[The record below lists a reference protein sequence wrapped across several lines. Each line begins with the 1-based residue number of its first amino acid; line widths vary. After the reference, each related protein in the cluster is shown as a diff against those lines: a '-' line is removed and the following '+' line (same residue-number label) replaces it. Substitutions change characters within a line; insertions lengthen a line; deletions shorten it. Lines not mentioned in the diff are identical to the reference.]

1 MANENDN
8 LTAEEAVLLAELEAE
23 IAEGGTDVED
33 DDPSL
38 AAGADE
44 AARIAAEAETAEAS
58 NKAKV
63 ASDEAAAAAAAKNGD
78 DEQPAGKDTTVQLS
92 HDNTKAKEQLDT
104 LVAGRADL
112 RKKYADGDIEREA
125 YEAKLDELNDQIAD
139 ARFEV
144 KKAEVYEDIN
154 SQTAKQNWTAAVEDF
169 LGETDNAVFR
179 AGGALNAALDAKIR
193 QMNADKE
200 VLKQFPNHAKRLAE
214 AKRVVLD
221 ETRKALGITEPAKT
235 PAKAAAKP
243 VVELP
248 PGVDDVPAAGEE
260 AENEFSHLDRLT
272 GTAREAAFAKLS
284 KDQQERYLAGA

>member
-8 LTAEEAVLLAELEAE
+8 LTADEAVLLAELEAE
-23 IAEGGTDVED
+23 IAAGGGDADDD
-33 DDPSL
+33 DDPTPP
-38 AAGADE
+38 ADADE
-44 AARIAAEAETAEAS
+44 AARLAADNEA
-58 NKAKV
+58 KAAKDKK
-63 ASDEAAAAAAAKNGD
+63 AADDAAAAAAKPADAPDPD
-78 DEQPAGKDTTVQLS
+78 DRDSTVRLS
-92 HDNTKAKEQLDT
+92 HDATKAQEELDGLIAT
-104 LVAGRADL
+104 RADL

-144 KKAEVYEDIN
+144 KKAEIYEDIN

-214 AKRVVLD
+214 AKRVVLE
-221 ETRKALGITEPAKT
+221 ETRKALGIEPPKPGATT
-235 PAKAAAKP
+235 PPKKP
-243 VVELP
+243 TVELP

-260 AENEFSHLDRLT
+260 AENEFSHIDRLT
-272 GTAREAAFAKLS
+272 GAARETAFAKLT
-284 KDQQERYLAGA
+284 KDQQDRYLAGA